1 MLELIQQDNFSPG
14 MVFNL
19 QPFGTFY
26 VKNDPPDQT
35 NLAGIKHYLSSVEVP
50 SVDYGQNPIILGE
63 RINKT

>member
-1 MLELIQQDNFSPG
+1 ML
-14 MVFNL
+14 
-19 QPFGTFY
+19 
-26 VKNDPPDQT
+26 KNDPPDQT